1 MSLFTFTF
9 FYGKNRKFS
18 VLQKKTICDIINK
31 YLQKYFSGKE
41 TIILDYR
48 INLGA
53 WRKVF
58 AVPSCIVDNNHLKL
72 ASGTQIKVLLYLLA
86 YPDASIRDESIA
98 AAIGA
103 AKEDIADALLYW
115 TNAGILTGSE
125 GEYYPPEHNTT
136 SAAAKPPVSPAQE
149 RTNELSTPEARA
161 ALSSETH
168 FPPKIIAGAVN
179 GDKAV
184 KYLFDT
190 YERLAGRPP
199 RHAEQQTLM
208 ILVEEIGLPCE
219 VTMML
224 VEYCFKIDKA
234 SPAYMKAV
242 ARDWIEAGIDDIPK
256 AEARIK
262 VMHDRFNTEA
272 MLRKKF
278 GLTSS
283 FSAKQKQTIAEWSEL
298 GITEPLIDEAYDI
311 MITNTGKL
319 SFPYMDKVLR
329 KWHSEGITD
338 PSQLEK
344 ARKTEKHDDAPSYNM
359 DEIEQQSYEMY
370 KDL

>member
-1 MSLFTFTF
+1 M
-9 FYGKNRKFS
+9 
-18 VLQKKTICDIINK
+18 
-31 YLQKYFSGKE
+31 
-41 TIILDYR
+41 DYR

-58 AVPSCIVDNNHLKL
+58 AVPSCVADNNHLKL

-86 YPDASIRDESIA
+86 YPDVSIRENIIA
-98 AAIGA
+98 DAVGAGA
-103 AKEDIADALLYW
+103 ADVSDALLYW
-115 TNAGILTGSE
+115 TNAGVLTNSGS
-125 GEYYPPEHNTT
+125 EYYPSEHIQNAP
-136 SAAAKPPVSPAQE
+136 AAIHSPAVPE
-149 RTNELSTPEARA
+149 ASHTNELSTPEARA

-242 ARDWIEAGIDDIPK
+242 ARDWIESGIDDIPK
-256 AEARIK
+256 AEERIRI
-262 VMHDRFNTEA
+262 MQDRFNTEA
-272 MLRKKF
+272 RLRKKF

-283 FSAKQKQTIAEWSEL
+283 FSQKQRETIAEWSDL
-298 GITEPLIDEAYDI
+298 GIPEALIDEAYDI
-311 MITNTGKL
+311 MLTNTGKL
-319 SFPYMDKVLR
+319 SFPYMDKILR

-344 ARKTEKHDDAPSYNM
+344 TKRTDSGQQSGISAPSYNTA
-359 DEIEQQSYEMY
+359 EIELESYEMY
-370 KDL
+370 KNL

>member
-86 YPDASIRDESIA
+86 YPDASIREDSIA
-98 AAIGA
+98 AAIGI
-103 AKEDIADALLYW
+103 AKEDVADALLYW
-115 TNAGILTGSE
+115 TNAEILTGSD
-125 GEYYPPEHNTT
+125 GEYYPAEH
-136 SAAAKPPVSPAQE
+136 SAAAAVKPPIPPVPEHTS
-149 RTNELSTPEARA
+149 ELSTPEARA

-344 ARKTEKHDDAPSYNM
+344 ARKAEKHDDAPSYNM

>member
-1 MSLFTFTF
+1 M
-9 FYGKNRKFS
+9 
-18 VLQKKTICDIINK
+18 
-31 YLQKYFSGKE
+31 
-41 TIILDYR
+41 DYR

-58 AVPSCIVDNNHLKL
+58 AVPSCVADNNHLKL

-86 YPDASIRDESIA
+86 YPDMSIREDIIA
-98 AAIGA
+98 EAIGTA
-103 AKEDIADALLYW
+103 PADISDALLYW
-115 TNAGILTGSE
+115 TNAGILTNDG
-125 GEYYPPEHNTT
+125 GEYYPSEQRQST
-136 SAAAKPPVSPAQE
+136 AAPANIPAE
-149 RTNELSTPEARA
+149 THTNELSTPEARA

-168 FPPKIIAGAVN
+168 FPPKVIAGAVN

-242 ARDWIEAGIDDIPK
+242 ARDWIESGIDDIPK
-256 AEARIK
+256 AEERIR
-262 VMHDRFNTEA
+262 VMQDRFNTEA
-272 MLRKKF
+272 RLRKKF
-278 GLTSS
+278 GLSSS
-283 FSAKQKQTIAEWSEL
+283 FSQKQRQTIAEWSDL
-298 GITEPLIDEAYDI
+298 GIPEALIDEAYDI
-311 MITNTGKL
+311 MLTNTGKL
-319 SFPYMDKVLR
+319 SFPYMDKILR

-338 PSQLEK
+338 PSQIER
-344 ARKTEKHDDAPSYNM
+344 ARKTDSGSQTVSSTPSYNTA
-359 DEIEQQSYEMY
+359 EIELESYEMY
-370 KDL
+370 KNL

>member
-1 MSLFTFTF
+1 M
-9 FYGKNRKFS
+9 
-18 VLQKKTICDIINK
+18 
-31 YLQKYFSGKE
+31 
-41 TIILDYR
+41 DYR

-58 AVPSCIVDNNHLKL
+58 AVPSCVADNNHLKL

-86 YPDASIRDESIA
+86 YPDVSIRDENIA
-98 AAIGA
+98 AAIGVGTA
-103 AKEDIADALLYW
+103 DIADALLYW
-115 TNAGILTGSE
+115 TNAGILTNNG
-125 GEYYPPEHNTT
+125 GEYYPSEQTASAPAVKAPEEAHT
-136 SAAAKPPVSPAQE
+136 S
-149 RTNELSTPEARA
+149 ELSTPEARA

-242 ARDWIEAGIDDIPK
+242 ARDWIESGIDDIPK
-256 AEARIK
+256 AEERIRI
-262 VMHDRFNTEA
+262 MQDRHNTEA
-272 MLRKKF
+272 NLRKKF
-278 GLTSS
+278 GLSSS
-283 FSAKQKQTIAEWSEL
+283 FSAKQRQMIAEWSDL
-298 GITEPLIDEAYDI
+298 GIPESLIDEAYDI
-311 MITNTGKL
+311 MLTNTGKL
-319 SFPYMDKVLR
+319 SFPYMDKILR

-344 ARKTEKHDDAPSYNM
+344 MKKTDSGSQSGISAPSYNTQ
-359 DEIEQQSYEMY
+359 EIEQRTYNKY
-370 KDL
+370 KNL